1 MKTLIKSVLIIIF
14 FAAINIY
21 AQENDYSKY
30 PGFVNFGDLNS
41 LQDGEEVTEIL
52 IEEKLLKMV
61 SKFTDEDPELSDL
74 VGGLKL
80 IKVNTFAV
88 TPSNSTDLM
97 KRAKSIDKDLMNKK
111 WDRIVKTKSKGNVAN
126 VYLKTAGDDEFVGL
140 TVVTVD
146 EGGEAAF
153 VNIVGS
159 INMDALGKLG
169 KKFDIPGLDGIKKE
183 TGAKEKIDLSA
194 FQIS

>member
-14 FAAINIY
+14 FAAINIS

-97 KRAKSIDKDLMNKK
+97 KRAQSIDKDLMNKK

-153 VNIVGS
+153 VNIVGN

-183 TGAKEKIDLSA
+183 
-194 FQIS
+194 

>member
-1 MKTLIKSVLIIIF
+1 MKTSIKYAIFLFFLISLNAF
-14 FAAINIY
+14 
-21 AQENDYSKY
+21 AQEGDYSKY
-30 PGFVNFGDLNS
+30 PGFVNFGDLAS
-41 LQDGEEVTEIL
+41 LQNDEEVTEIL

-61 SKFTDEDPELSDL
+61 SKFTDDDPELSEL

-88 TPSNSTDLM
+88 TQTNSSDLM
-97 KRAKSIDKDLMNKK
+97 KRAQAIDKDLMSKK

-126 VYLKTAGDDEFVGL
+126 VYLKTAGDDDFVGL

-153 VNIVGS
+153 VNIVGN

-183 TGAKEKIDLSA
+183 N
-194 FQIS
+194 